1 MNMDFNA
8 LGFSPAL
15 FETAHAEGLI
25 PGRVAAQSHGIC
37 HVITPDGETDARS
50 AGRLLYESTLLPV
63 VGDYVLLDTGG
74 VIRRV
79 MERRSAFV
87 RRSKG
92 EQQVVA
98 ANIDTVFVCMGL
110 DRDFNIRRL
119 ERYLAVAWDSGA
131 LPVVVLTKSDVC
143 EDVAAKRAEAEDA
156 APGVD
161 VIVSPNELE
170 RLRSYITG
178 CTVAFIGSSGIG
190 KSTLINRLAGEKL
203 LATGETRRDGKGRH
217 TTTAR
222 NLLPLLGGAVIDT
235 PGMRE
240 LGIERADF
248 SRGFADI
255 DALAQQCRFADCS
268 HGSEPGCAVR
278 AAVEDGTLSEERLEN
293 WRKLRRE
300 AAYAAM
306 DSRQIEA
313 AKIEHMLG
321 PGGMKEMRRIVKEKD
336 QLKRR

>member
-1 MNMDFNA
+1 MNMDINA

-15 FETAHAEGLI
+15 FETAHAQGLI

-37 HVITPDGETDARS
+37 RVLTPDGEADARS
-50 AGRLLYESTLLPV
+50 AGRLVYEAALLPV
-63 VGDYVLLDTGG
+63 VGDYVLLDSDGI
-74 VIRRV
+74 IRRV

-131 LPVVVLTKSDVC
+131 LPVVVLTKSDLC
-143 EDVAAKRAEAEDA
+143 EDLAAKLSEVEAA

-161 VIVSPNELE
+161 IVVSPDEAEKLKSFIN
-170 RLRSYITG
+170 G
-178 CTVAFIGSSGIG
+178 GTVAFIGSSGIG
-190 KSTLINRLAGEKL
+190 KSTLINRLAGAEL
-203 LATGETRRDGKGRH
+203 LATGETRSDGKGRH

-222 NLLPLLGGAVIDT
+222 NLLPLLGGTVIDT

-248 SRGFADI
+248 FRSFADI
-255 DALAQQCRFADCS
+255 DALAEQCRFTDCG
-268 HGSEPGCAVR
+268 HGSEPGCTVR
-278 AAVEDGTLSEERLEN
+278 AAVLDGTLSEERLES

-313 AKIEHMLG
+313 AKIEYMLG
-321 PGGMKEMRRIVKEKD
+321 PGGMKELRRIVKEKD
-336 QLKRR
+336 EFKRR

>member
-1 MNMDFNA
+1 MNNE
-8 LGFSPAL
+8 LSVLSFSPAL
-15 FETAHAEGLI
+15 LEIAHAEGLI
-25 PGRVAAQSHGIC
+25 PARVAAQAHGIC
-37 HVITPDGETDARS
+37 RVLTPNGETEARS
-50 AGRLLYESTLLPV
+50 SGRLMYESTLLPV
-63 VGDYVLLDTGG
+63 VGDYVLMDSDG
-74 VIRRV
+74 IIHRV
-79 MERRSAFV
+79 CERRSAFV

-92 EQQVVA
+92 AEQVVA
-98 ANIDTVFVCMGL
+98 SNIDTVFVCMGL
-110 DRDFNIRRL
+110 DRDYNIRRL

-131 LPVVVLTKSDVC
+131 LPIVVLTKADLC
-143 EDVAAKRAEAEDA
+143 DDAAAKRAEAQVA

-161 VIVSPNELE
+161 VLLSPNELE
-170 RLRSYITG
+170 RLKGYIAG

-190 KSTLINRLAGEKL
+190 KSTLINRLAGEEL
-203 LATGETRRDGKGRH
+203 LATGETRSDGKGRH

-222 NLLPLLGGAVIDT
+222 HLLPLLGGAVIDT

-255 DALAQQCRFADCS
+255 DALSQGCRFADCT
-268 HGSEPGCAVR
+268 HTGELGCAVC
-278 AAVEDGTLSEERLEN
+278 AAVESGTLTEERLDN

-313 AKIEHMLG
+313 AKIEYMLG
-321 PGGMKEMRRIVKEKD
+321 PGGMKELRRIVKEKD
-336 QLKRR
+336 EFKRR

>member
-1 MNMDFNA
+1 MDMDIKA
-8 LGFSPAL
+8 LGLTPAL
-15 FETAHAEGLI
+15 IKTAEADGLI

-37 HVITPDGETDARS
+37 RVLTPRGETDARS
-50 AGRLLYESTLLPV
+50 AGKLVYESALLPV
-63 VGDYVLLDTGG
+63 VGDFVLLDSDG

-110 DRDFNIRRL
+110 DSDFNVRRL

-143 EDVAAKRAEAEDA
+143 EGAAAKRAEAEAA
-156 APGVD
+156 APGVE
-161 VIVSPNELE
+161 VIVSPGELE
-170 RLRSYITG
+170 RLKRFISG

-190 KSTLINRLAGEKL
+190 KSTLINRLAGAEL
-203 LATGETRRDGKGRH
+203 LATGDTRRDGKGRH

-255 DALAQQCRFADCS
+255 DALAQQCRFADCG

-278 AAVEDGTLSEERLEN
+278 AAVQSAALSEERLES

-306 DSRQIEA
+306 DARQIEA
-313 AKIEHMLG
+313 AKIEYMLG
-321 PGGMKEMRRIVKEKD
+321 PGGMKELRRIVKEKD
-336 QLKRR
+336 MFKRR